1 MARTCKALCLL
12 FILAVVVVAIASF
25 ALSRSRPTPVIPV
38 QSDSSRHDVAEATES
53 VLLPS
58 IGPGNREKRSE
69 EAYVTLMYNGFFPAI
84 RVLGQSLRESGT
96 TRDYVVLCMD
106 DVEKWARDILTR
118 DGWIVRSVGHLPNSC
133 VGSAVFSRHFIK
145 VQAWLLTEYRRLISI
160 DADAIVLHNI
170 DHLFNSAEFCAS
182 YRHSDLFNTGVVVMK
197 PSVETFRDICRRIQ
211 SIGSYTGGDQGFLN
225 YYYKELKYAPMFRG
239 NETRPNGKFLRLPA
253 EYNGD
258 IAVFYSNSKW
268 MYTDVVEPYVLHY
281 TLGPVKPWKWW
292 SYPLFSL
299 NWKWNA
305 LRERLPGPRVSEPSM
320 WDWQSWW
327 GLALLVGLCLTSRIW
342 CRRYSHAVAPP
353 TMIRWLRYWVPVDG
367 KVSKFLPTLMLLSA
381 CYLAYSHV
389 PLLMTPLEAWARYV
403 MWVAFYFI
411 LPFSA
416 YCHLAYAM
424 GRQETTTATLLSS
437 RRITIECALWFIFSV
452 CLCFMMFTLPITM
465 STMGHRVLSFVS
477 VVVLNFVLCH
487 FYGQRVVHLWFVL
500 GSESSS
506 VLCH

>member
-1 MARTCKALCLL
+1 M
-12 FILAVVVVAIASF
+12 
-25 ALSRSRPTPVIPV
+25 
-38 QSDSSRHDVAEATES
+38 
-53 VLLPS
+53 
-58 IGPGNREKRSE
+58 
-69 EAYVTLMYNGFFPAI
+69 

-96 TRDYVVLCMD
+96 TRDYVALCLAS
-106 DVEKWARDILTR
+106 DVRDEEMDILMR
-118 DGWIVRSVGHLPNSC
+118 DGWIVKTVNPLPKEC
-133 VGSAVFSRHFIK
+133 VGNVAYSRHFTKI
-145 VQAWLLTEYRRLISI
+145 QAWQLTEYRRVISI
-160 DADAIVLHNI
+160 DSDAIVLHNI
-170 DHLFNSAEFCAS
+170 DHLFNCAGFCAS

-197 PSVETFRDICRRIQ
+197 PSVETFKDICRRIQ
-211 SIGSYTGGDQGFLN
+211 SVGSYTGGDQGFLN

-305 LRERLPGPRVSEPSM
+305 LRERLPGPRVSEPSV

-327 GLALLVGLCLTSRIW
+327 GLALLLGLCLTRRIW
-342 CRRYSHAVAPP
+342 YRRYSHAVAPP
-353 TMIRWLRYWVPVDG
+353 TMTRWLRYWVPVDG
-367 KVSKFLPTLMLLSA
+367 KVAKCLPTLMLLSA

-389 PLLMTPLEAWARYV
+389 PLLMTPLEAWARYG

-424 GRQETTTATLLSS
+424 GKQETTTTATSLSYNRIMIECVFWLLLTVTSFCMQFLLPVDIPTMSGRLLS
-437 RRITIECALWFIFSV
+437 FSTFGV
-452 CLCFMMFTLPITM
+452 I
-465 STMGHRVLSFVS
+465 SIA
-477 VVVLNFVLCH
+477 LCH
-487 FYGQRVVHLWFVL
+487 FYGRRITLLFHGL
-500 GSESSS
+500 GSMKRSITY
-506 VLCH
+506 C